1 MSEAAKKE
9 NLNNKFDAYGTE
21 LKSITAEIQKFIW
34 GQDEVITLCLTT
46 ILSRGHTVLVGLP
59 GLGKTRLVRTL
70 SQVLG
75 LDTKRIQCTP
85 DLMPADI
92 LGSEILREDSKGKRE
107 FSFIPGP
114 VFCQLLM
121 ADEINRAS
129 PRTQSAL
136 LESMQEHRVTVA
148 GHTHALPEPFHV
160 IATQNPLEQE
170 GTYPLP
176 EAQRDRFL
184 MQVDV
189 EYPDIDAERKMVLA
203 TTVGQEEKPKTLFS
217 PERLLELQNLV
228 EEIPVGEKVLSGAL
242 DLTQAL
248 RPETTTDED
257 IKTYVEWAPGPRA
270 SQALIRAAKSYA
282 LLDGRAAPTVEDV
295 LRLAHPVL
303 KHRMAVSLSARA
315 QDISVDDMISRAVD
329 ILG

>member
-9 NLNNKFDAYGTE
+9 DLNNKFDAYGTE

-107 FSFIPGP
+107 FSFISGP

-203 TTVGQEEKPKTLFS
+203 TTAGQEEKPKTLFS

-228 EEIPVGEKVLSGAL
+228 EEIPVGEKVLSAAL

-248 RPETTTDED
+248 RPKTTTDED
-257 IKTYVEWAPGPRA
+257 IKTYIEWAPGPRA

-295 LRLAHPVL
+295 LKLAHPVL